1 VRCDTNL
8 IWLYGDEEEEE
19 ECSASKILFFF
30 PFRLSTAQPKKTR
43 SGKERRKMLKKLV
56 TKKIASDPLFGRL
69 SFDFFSRIEREI
81 MWSLAEKKAFLR

>member
-1 VRCDTNL
+1 MFCFQDL
-8 IWLYGDEEEEE
+8 IFLSISFVDGATEKDE
-19 ECSASKILFFF
+19 K
-30 PFRLSTAQPKKTR
+30 RKRKK
-43 SGKERRKMLKKLV
+43 KNVKKLV